1 MSSTGEVRSDIG
13 PDDLPRA
20 TGDLAMPAHDDDGE
34 NHTQRLVA
42 LLLDRLRHG
51 ARPRG
56 N

>member
-1 MSSTGEVRSDIG
+1 MSSTGEIRSDIG
-13 PDDLPRA
+13 PDNLPRA
-20 TGDLAMPAHDDDGE
+20 TGDLAVPAHDDGE
-34 NHTQRLVA
+34 NHTQRMVA